1 MQKNHWLRV
10 SLATIILAGVGAGAT
25 LQGCSDDDT
34 VTPLDAGKDTSV
46 IPTDA
51 PTTPPPVDAELPDTF
66 VPPRPAVQKII
77 FVHAANYMGPA
88 WETATGPQAA
98 TNGSIRLCLRSG
110 NAGTDGGSNP
120 FLPIPPLPNT
130 PSAIGTLPDGTVIN
144 YTGLLRGTGGV
155 LPASTNFSTSQLT
168 GYALNAQIL
177 ATKGLGNATCGD
189 IFSKGFG
196 ADGGVGDGGTPLV
209 AGVDFL
215 EVGTIPAGTF
225 KDETSY
231 VITAQGCAPGLDNP
245 TLAAAKCGTSYPA
258 STGNLKLAVR
268 EVSRAAVAGTEL
280 GVQFINATPGT
291 TGLPEV
297 NPGVVTTADGGVTD
311 AGAFKP
317 FAAAATAYDAPI
329 TAQVKLAGV
338 NLASDGVV
346 IANPSLIPPY
356 SFASTIAATAAKT
369 PVALGT
375 SHVFVLV
382 GDIASTQDGTAPPNA
397 KLHFLAFPANPAVP
411 QLQQ

>member
-51 PTTPPPVDAELPDTF
+51 PTSTNIPDASDPDTF
-66 VPPRPAVQKII
+66 VPPKPAVQKII

-110 NAGTDGGSNP
+110 NAGTDGGANP

-130 PSAIGTLPDGTVIN
+130 PSEIAPGFN

-155 LPASTNFSTSQLT
+155 LPASTNFNNSQLT

-177 ATKGLGNATCGD
+177 ATKGLGNATCTE

-209 AGVDFL
+209 PGVDFR
-215 EVGTIPAGTF
+215 EVGTIPSGTF

-231 VITAQGCAPGLDNP
+231 VVSVQGCAPGLDDA
-245 TLAAAKCGTSYPA
+245 TVATGKCGAGYVA
-258 STGNLKLAVR
+258 ADGNLKLAVR
-268 EVSRAAVAGTEL
+268 EVSRAAVGATEL
-280 GVQFINATPGT
+280 GVQFINATPGA
-291 TGLPEV
+291 GAPAFEV
-297 NPGVVTTADGGVTD
+297 NPGVVPGANTDGGTD
-311 AGAFKP
+311 GGAFKP
-317 FAAAATAYDAPI
+317 FAPAATAYDAPI
-329 TAQVKLAGV
+329 SAQVKLAGV
-338 NLASDGVV
+338 SIANDGVGLAPTSPV
-346 IANPSLIPPY
+346 PPY

-369 PVALGT
+369 PVVLGT

-382 GDIASTQDGTAPPNA
+382 GDQVSTVSAGAPANA
-397 KLHFLAFPANPAVP
+397 KLHFLAFPSNPAVP